1 MNLLKFIESF
11 TDDKLYAAGTSRRD
25 SFSQFGTIGKG
36 LALASVPFGLS
47 ALGNKA
53 FAADI
58 APTPAT
64 PAGALQLALVLE
76 YLENEFYETA
86 LNTTGLIES
95 ADRPTF
101 ELIGAHEADHV
112 AFLTSAMNG
121 AGVTVP
127 AMPTFDFT
135 VGGAFD
141 PFVNYDEFL
150 ALAQAFE
157 DTGVRAYK
165 GQAGNLFGTP
175 FLTPA
180 LQIHSVE
187 ARHAAQVRRL
197 REKNE
202 FSPGNKGWIT
212 LNQRG
217 VGMPDVTQPVYDG
230 EQSTAL
236 GAGQFT
242 AEAQS
247 EAYDETMS
255 GDTAVT
261 IANLFI
267 V

>member
-58 APTPAT
+58 TTPPAT
-64 PAGALQLALVLE
+64 AAGALQLALTLE
-76 YLENEFYETA
+76 YLEDRFYA
-86 LNTTGLIES
+86 DGLDSGVIPT

-101 ELIGAHEADHV
+101 ELIALHEDQHV
-112 AFLTSAMNG
+112 NFLTTAMTQN
-121 AGVTVP
+121 GVTIP
-127 AMPTFDFT
+127 AIPEFDFT
-135 VGGAFD
+135 VGGALD
-141 PFVNYDEFL
+141 PFNVYEHFL
-150 ALAQAFE
+150 ILAQAFE